1 MCLVKISKFP
11 RITLSYKVVYK
22 TVILSKETN
31 MFMTPF
37 VEDLVV
43 IGNTYTGRFINC
55 PLIKGLV
62 KSFKSKYIRDGYIH
76 CYKDIYN
83 TNGRLLGEHIIEC
96 IIPPFTLYWVGEY
109 GEIATR
115 KLKYVK
121 HV

>member
-22 TVILSKETN
+22 LVDAFPETN
-31 MFMTPF
+31 TFVTPF
-37 VEDLVV
+37 VGDSVK
-43 IGNTYTGRFINC
+43 IGNTYTGRFTYY
-55 PLIKGLV
+55 PFIKGLV
-62 KSFKSKYIRDGYIH
+62 KSFKSRYIHDGYIH
-76 CYKDIYN
+76 CYKDIFSAS
-83 TNGRLLGEHIIEC
+83 GRLLGEHIIEC

>member
-22 TVILSKETN
+22 LVVTSNESDVFI
-31 MFMTPF
+31 TPF
-37 VEDLVV
+37 VGDFVK
-43 IGNTYTGRFINC
+43 IGNTYTGRFTNYPFIR
-55 PLIKGLV
+55 GLV
-62 KSFKSKYIRDGYIH
+62 KSFKSRCIHDGYIH
-76 CYKDIYN
+76 CYKDIFN
-83 TNGRLLGEHIIEC
+83 ANGRLLGEHIIEC